1 MQVIK
6 AFQRDRP
13 GAILLMSTRSA
24 AISTVMGIEVAA
36 SHVFITEPSLS
47 PALEERALA
56 CACSLDQ
63 CRPITVH
70 WLFVEVGH
78 RSRECQV
85 RSTTAHRATLVYLIL

>member
-56 CACSLDQ
+56 CGLLAPTNAGPSQ
-63 CRPITVH
+63 CTGCLWR
-70 WLFVEVGH
+70 
-78 RSRECQV
+78 
-85 RSTTAHRATLVYLIL
+85 